1 MGGLPGAFP
10 SIKYP
15 GSSLRTS
22 GLHEELN
29 TRERKVLSETHGY
42 CVLERFA
49 AQRGDACPSPG
60 VTVRGTTQLRR
71 AGHVGRARQRRG
83 NHPGERGLVE
93 VRLEPGA
100 V

>member
-1 MGGLPGAFP
+1 MTTSPLV
-10 SIKYP
+10 KYP
-15 GSSLRTS
+15 GSSPCTG
-22 GLHEELN
+22 GLNEELN

-71 AGHVGRARQRRG
+71 AGHVGWA
-83 NHPGERGLVE
+83 
-93 VRLEPGA
+93 
-100 V
+100 

>member
-15 GSSLRTS
+15 GSFLRTS

-93 VRLEPGA
+93 VRLEPRA